1 MAGKFTD
8 LAKQILEAVGGPEN
22 VQSLEH
28 CATRLRFTL
37 YDQKKASDQKTEAI
51 KGVLGLVKSGGQY
64 QVVIGND
71 VSFVFQEINEMAKFD
86 AKGQKVKS
94 DEKWMNKFFGAI
106 IACISPVIIPL
117 TGVGL
122 LKTLLI
128 ILSTTHILEPD
139 NINYQFLDVMSNVA
153 IYFMPLIVAYGASK
167 RFDCNT
173 GLAITI
179 VGMLLMPNFMQ
190 LAATEGGV
198 AFLGIPIVNTS
209 YSGQI
214 FPAIIIVFI
223 MSYVEKFVKKILPS
237 SVRMLFYP
245 VIVTVIMM
253 TLAITILGPLGYLIS
268 NVLVTGIEF
277 LNAHNMG
284 WVAPLLWATFAP
296 LLIMTG
302 LHLAFS
308 PIMIASFATLGY
320 DSFLTVGSLCNN
332 MAMAGVGFAI
342 FLKAK
347 SKSLKQVSLPSA
359 ITAFAGGVT
368 EPLLYGIAL
377 PLKKPLIAA
386 MIGGGAAGLWAV
398 INQLRLYAMVRQ
410 SCFGVLGYI
419 SDVQPRNFM
428 NSIITLVIAVVVG
441 FVACWILGFD
451 EERFLDEDMEEEKK
465 SVEKETGN
473 KSIGTQVA
481 SPLNGKIVPIKQ
493 VKDDIFAQEMMGKGI
508 AIEPASGEVAAPFDG
523 EVMMVA
529 DSKHAIGLRS
539 KEGLELLI
547 HVGLNTVELK
557 GKYFEV
563 KVKEGDKIIQGQL
576 LMVFDNKALRK
587 DGYELTTP
595 VIVTNSKDYLDVVPV
610 DAEQIEQ
617 QDILLSVIK

>member
-1 MAGKFTD
+1 MGSKFTD
-8 LAKQILEAVGGPEN
+8 LAKQILEAVGGQGN

-37 YDQKKASDQKTEAI
+37 YDQTKASDSKTESI
-51 KGVLGLVKSGGQY
+51 KGVLGVVKSGGQY

-86 AKGQKVKS
+86 AKGGKVKN

-128 ILSTTHILEPD
+128 ILSTAHVLEAD
-139 NINYQFLDVMSNVA
+139 NMNYQFLDVMSNVA
-153 IYFMPLIVAYGASK
+153 IYFMPLIVAYGASR

-179 VGMLLMPNFMQ
+179 VGMLLMPSFVQ

-198 AFLGIPIVNTS
+198 AFFGIPIVNTS

-245 VIVTVIMM
+245 VIVTIIMM
-253 TLAITILGPLGYLIS
+253 TLAIMILGPLGYLIS

-320 DSFLTVGSLCNN
+320 DSFLTIGSLCNN

-342 FLKAK
+342 FLKSK

-398 INQLRLYAMVRQ
+398 VNQLRLYAMVRQ
-410 SCFGVLGYI
+410 SCFGILGYI
-419 SDVQPRNFM
+419 SDVQPENFV
-428 NSIITLVIAVVVG
+428 NAVITLVIAVVVG
-441 FVACWILGFD
+441 FAACWILGFD
-451 EERFLDEDMEEEKK
+451 EERFIQEDLEEEKR
-465 SVEKETGN
+465 VKETGPEG
-473 KSIGTQVA
+473 KSISTRVM
-481 SPLNGKIVPIKQ
+481 SPLSGRVVPLEE
-493 VKDDIFAQEMMGKGI
+493 VEDDIFAKGMMGKGS
-508 AIEPASGEVAAPFDG
+508 AVEPEAGEVKAPFDG

-529 DSKHAIGLRS
+529 DSLHAIGLRS
-539 KEGLELLI
+539 NEGVELLV
-547 HVGLNTVELK
+547 HVGLNTVELE
-557 GKYFEV
+557 GQHFDV
-563 KVKEGDKIIQGQL
+563 KVKEGDKITQGDL
-576 LMVFDNKALRK
+576 LIVFDNKALK
-587 DGYELTTP
+587 EKGYMLTTP
-595 VIVTNSKDYLDVVPV
+595 VIVTNSKDYLDIVST
-610 DAEQIEQ
+610 DAGKVEIGEA
-617 QDILLSVIK
+617 LLSVIK